1 MRNFFQFIWK
11 HQFTFLFFALEFLG
25 FALLTSNN
33 SFHNSKIQ
41 STSAAFSGS
50 IASLRD
56 SYTQYIGLREE
67 NEKLLEENRRLKD
80 ALRRSGLRPDM
91 PAFPFKY
98 ETAHAIN
105 STYHLGNNFIILD
118 KGLEDGIAPQQGV
131 IGPQGVVGIVHT
143 VSDRFSSVIP
153 IIHSQTRISSKLKK
167 NNYFGLLRWNGTD
180 EGYAMLEDIP
190 NHIGVFTG
198 DTIVTRGASGIFP
211 PNLLVGTA
219 VSSEKNESSGFQ
231 TVTVDLA
238 TDFRRVYN
246 LYILQPEAKVELDS
260 LIQESIDE

>member
-1 MRNFFQFIWK
+1 MRNFFQFIWNN
-11 HQFTFLFFALEFLG
+11 QFTFLFFALEFLG

-41 STSAAFSGS
+41 STSAAFAGS
-50 IASLRD
+50 IASVRD
-56 SYTQYIGLREE
+56 GYAQYIGLREE

-80 ALRRSGLRPDM
+80 ALRRTSSGVDRPT
-91 PAFPFKY
+91 FPFKFK
-98 ETAHAIN
+98 TAHAIN
-105 STYHLGNNFIILD
+105 STYHLGNNFILLD
-118 KGLEDGIAPQQGV
+118 RGSEDGIKPQQGV

-143 VSDRFSSVIP
+143 VSDHYSSVIP
-153 IIHSQTRISSKLKK
+153 LIHSQTQLTTKLKK
-167 NNYFGLLRWNGTD
+167 NNYFGRLMWDGKED
-180 EGYAMLEDIP
+180 GFAQLEDIP

-219 VSSEKNESSGFQ
+219 VSSEKDESSGFQ

-246 LYILQPEAKVELDS
+246 LYILEPEAKQELDS
-260 LIQESIDE
+260 LVIEAIDE